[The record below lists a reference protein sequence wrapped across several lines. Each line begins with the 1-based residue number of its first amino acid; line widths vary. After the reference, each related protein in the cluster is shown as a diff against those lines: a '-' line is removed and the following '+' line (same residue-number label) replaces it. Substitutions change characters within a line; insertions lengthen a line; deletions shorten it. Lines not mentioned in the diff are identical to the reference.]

1 MCLGCVRSK
10 TPAMYCSGFCT
21 FSTRTT
27 PRNKIS
33 SSVSLLLGG
42 TTPGQSIRYIR
53 FINVMYCQTFVSPG
67 MGATVQTFFFRKVLI
82 IDDLPVLGYPM
93 KPTDICFRSEC
104 KEEN

>member
-1 MCLGCVRSK
+1 
-10 TPAMYCSGFCT
+10 
-21 FSTRTT
+21 
-27 PRNKIS
+27 
-33 SSVSLLLGG
+33 
-42 TTPGQSIRYIR
+42 
-53 FINVMYCQTFVSPG
+53 MYCQTFVSPG